1 MAQTTINIRIDEET
15 KKEFELFCSK
25 VGLNI
30 STAFNIFIKTV
41 LREKRIPFNI
51 ELTPNKETINVMEEI
66 NCEKNLS
73 KKFTNIKDLID
84 DLNA

>member
-41 LREKRIPFNI
+41 LRKTYTF
-51 ELTPNKETINVMEEI
+51 
-66 NCEKNLS
+66 
-73 KKFTNIKDLID
+73 
-84 DLNA
+84 